1 MRPTTSSGI
10 WSLVRRILRRLTQ
23 STSILPV
30 QSCRLNSIF
39 RRQSLGIHKFV
50 SFVGMRFRFET
61 MIATARITFDR
72 DYFSLQYDE
81 WLQHRSRFKKYEPIY
96 CVGIVVLGLALVML
110 YFDKWHMG
118 AVVAAF
124 GAYKLSMSLTSKSR
138 WVNARL
144 RLIPDDKTVQIRFE
158 NESIVSD
165 SKNGTSEMLLSAFGG
180 FTIASQGFFLIPEN
194 GTSIYVPQRTIDPAE
209 SYEELVNLLSASI
222 QNRSR

>member
-1 MRPTTSSGI
+1 
-10 WSLVRRILRRLTQ
+10 
-23 STSILPV
+23 
-30 QSCRLNSIF
+30 
-39 RRQSLGIHKFV
+39 
-50 SFVGMRFRFET
+50 

-81 WLQHRSRFKKYEPIY
+81 WLKHRSRFKKYEPIY
-96 CVGIVVLGLALVML
+96 CVGIVVLGLALIVL

-158 NESIVSD
+158 NKSIVSE
-165 SKNGTSEMLLSAFGG
+165 SKNGTADMLLSAFGG
-180 FTIASQGFFLIPEN
+180 FMIASQGFFLIPEN